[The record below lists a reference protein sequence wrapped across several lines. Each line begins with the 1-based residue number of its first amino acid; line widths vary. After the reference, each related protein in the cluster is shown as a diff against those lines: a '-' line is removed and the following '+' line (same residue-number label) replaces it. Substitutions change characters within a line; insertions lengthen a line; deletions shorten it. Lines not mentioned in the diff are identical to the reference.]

1 MAEIV
6 QGGQTFEIKGDQPTS
21 QEQVAI
27 DSFLK
32 SRNIDDE
39 QTGIQDIDEG
49 RVFITPEDV
58 LSEAERG
65 KYNKDTESFLS
76 SPSFKRIVTEVGL
89 SIAGGIAGFAAAPF
103 TVV

>member
-58 LSEAERG
+58 
-65 KYNKDTESFLS
+65 
-76 SPSFKRIVTEVGL
+76 
-89 SIAGGIAGFAAAPF
+89 
-103 TVV
+103 